1 VKGIVLSFDPNLEIA
16 NLLVETYNRLWPD
29 CRFQFRIPFT
39 DRDPRS
45 IFRAQNVEFISTPP
59 DIRSTV
65 ENLLRDLP
73 EHEFV
78 FWCIDDRYPIE
89 IFEPTVLRAVRDFVS
104 HEASDVDS
112 IKLTDLTVE
121 GIQGKLDRRLF
132 SLRRWLRRTRSD
144 SQPVGDDETWRQREE
159 AVAREPAFTLAGQ
172 RFFRQLGHP
181 KNGFYMPQ
189 FTTPAFLKR
198 FFLAPALP
206 LKYGI
211 REFHHFLLSI
221 NLEHKSYFPNKFLL
235 SVGESTFRGRLSMVC
250 YEQMLQFGVVP
261 PKIEIVRDFKIY
273 SDRGLT
279 GIVELNSQPKHHRRI
294 YTDRP
299 PRRMGT

>member
-1 VKGIVLSFDPNLEIA
+1 VKGIVLSFDPHLEIA

-29 CRFQFRIPFT
+29 HRFQFRIPFT
-39 DRDPRS
+39 NRDPRS

-65 ENLLRDLP
+65 ESLLRNLP
-73 EHEFV
+73 EREFV

-89 IFEPTVLRAVRDFVS
+89 IFEPTVLRTVRDF
-104 HEASDVDS
+104 ASDAPSEVDS

-121 GIQGKLDRRLF
+121 GIQGKLRMMQGMVKRRFPRWLTRSWRQQL
-132 SLRRWLRRTRSD
+132 SLRPEND
-144 SQPVGDDETWRQREE
+144 KTWRQREE
-159 AVAREPAFTLAGQ
+159 AVAREPAFSLGGQ

-181 KNGFYMPQ
+181 RNGFYMPQ

-198 FFLAPALP
+198 FFLTPALP

-211 REFHHFLLSI
+211 REFHRFLLST

-250 YEQMLQFGVVP
+250 YEQMLNFGVVP
-261 PKIEIVRDFKIY
+261 PKIETVRDYKIY
-273 SDRGLT
+273 SDRGLA
-279 GIVELNSQPKHHRRI
+279 GIVQLNS
-294 YTDRP
+294 
-299 PRRMGT
+299 

>member
-1 VKGIVLSFDPNLEIA
+1 VKGIVLSFDPHLEIA
-16 NLLVETYNRLWPD
+16 NLLVETYNQLWPD

-39 DRDPRS
+39 DRDPRA

-65 ENLLRDLP
+65 KSLLCDLP

-89 IFEPTVLRAVRDFVS
+89 IFEPAVLRAVRDF
-104 HEASDVDS
+104 ASDAGGDVDS

-121 GIQGKLDRRLF
+121 GIEGKLHTRLT
-132 SLRRWLRRTRSD
+132 RRWRR
-144 SQPVGDDETWRQREE
+144 QPFRRPDTQRVENDKTWRHREE
-159 AVAREPAFTLAGQ
+159 GGAREPAFRLAGQ
-172 RFFRQLGHP
+172 GFFRQLGHP

-189 FTTPAFLKR
+189 FTTPAFLKQ
-198 FFLAPALP
+198 FFLASALP

-211 REFHHFLLSI
+211 REFHHFLLST
-221 NLEHKSYFPNKFLL
+221 NLEHKSYFPNNFLL

-250 YEQMLQFGVVP
+250 YEQMLKFGVVP
-261 PKIEIVRDFKIY
+261 PKIEIVRDYKIY
-273 SDRGLT
+273 SDRGLA
-279 GIVELNSQPKHHRRI
+279 GIVELN
-294 YTDRP
+294 
-299 PRRMGT
+299 

>member
-1 VKGIVLSFDPNLEIA
+1 VKGIVLSFDPHLEIA

-45 IFRAQNVEFISTPP
+45 IFRAQNVEFVSTLP

-65 ENLLRDLP
+65 ESLLRGLP
-73 EHEFV
+73 EREFV

-89 IFEPTVLRAVRDFVS
+89 IFEPAVLRAVRDFAS
-104 HEASDVDS
+104 GAASDIDS

-121 GIQGKLDRRLF
+121 GIEGKLERRF
-132 SLRRWLRRTRSD
+132 RRWLTRRWRRQFSRRPDTQRA
-144 SQPVGDDETWRQREE
+144 DDDKTWRQREE
-159 AVAREPAFTLAGQ
+159 GVAREPAFCLAGQ
-172 RFFRQLGHP
+172 GFFRQLGHP

-221 NLEHKSYFPNKFLL
+221 NLEHKSYFPDKFLL

-250 YEQMLQFGVVP
+250 YEQMLKFGTVP
-261 PKIEIVRDFKIY
+261 PKIEIVRDYKIY
-273 SDRGLT
+273 SDRGLA
-279 GIVELNSQPKHHRRI
+279 GILELNL
-294 YTDRP
+294 
-299 PRRMGT
+299 

>member
-1 VKGIVLSFDPNLEIA
+1 MKGIVLSFDPHLEIA
-16 NLLVETYNRLWPD
+16 NLVVETYNQLWPD
-29 CRFQFRIPFT
+29 HRFQFRIPFT
-39 DRDPRS
+39 NRDPRS

-59 DIRSTV
+59 DIRSTL
-65 ENLLRDLP
+65 ESLLCNLP

-89 IFEPTVLRAVRDFVS
+89 IFEPTVLRTVRDF
-104 HEASDVDS
+104 ASDAPSDIDS

-121 GIQGKLDRRLF
+121 GIEGKSNMTRGIVTRRL
-132 SLRRWLRRTRSD
+132 SRWLRRSWRGQLSPHPNA
-144 SQPVGDDETWRQREE
+144 QRAENEKTWRQREE
-159 AVAREPAFTLAGQ
+159 AVAREPAFSLGGQ

-198 FFLAPALP
+198 FFLTPALP

-211 REFHHFLLSI
+211 REFHRFLLST

-250 YEQMLQFGVVP
+250 YEQMLNFGVVP
-261 PKIEIVRDFKIY
+261 PKIEIVRDYKIY
-273 SDRGLT
+273 SDRGLA
-279 GIVELNSQPKHHRRI
+279 GIVQLNS
-294 YTDRP
+294 
-299 PRRMGT
+299 

>member
-1 VKGIVLSFDPNLEIA
+1 VKGIVLSFDPHLEIA
-16 NLLVETYNRLWPD
+16 NLLVETYNQLWPD

-39 DRDPRS
+39 DRDPRT

-65 ENLLRDLP
+65 KSLLCDLP

-89 IFEPTVLRAVRDFVS
+89 IFEPAVLRAVRDF
-104 HEASDVDS
+104 ASDAGGDVDS

-121 GIQGKLDRRLF
+121 GIEGKLHTRFPRRLT
-132 SLRRWLRRTRSD
+132 RRWRRQLFRRPDTQRVEND
-144 SQPVGDDETWRQREE
+144 KTWRQSEE
-159 AVAREPAFTLAGQ
+159 GGAREPAFRLAGQ
-172 RFFRQLGHP
+172 GFFRQLGHP

-198 FFLAPALP
+198 FFLTPALP

-211 REFHHFLLSI
+211 REFHRFLLST

-250 YEQMLQFGVVP
+250 YEQMLNFGVVP
-261 PKIEIVRDFKIY
+261 PKIEIVRDYKIY
-273 SDRGLT
+273 SDRGLA
-279 GIVELNSQPKHHRRI
+279 GIVQLNS
-294 YTDRP
+294 
-299 PRRMGT
+299 

>member
-1 VKGIVLSFDPNLEIA
+1 VKGIVLSFDPHLEIA
-16 NLLVETYNRLWPD
+16 NLLVETYNQLWPD

-39 DRDPRS
+39 DRDPRA

-65 ENLLRDLP
+65 KSLLCDLP

-89 IFEPTVLRAVRDFVS
+89 IFEPAVLRAVRDF
-104 HEASDVDS
+104 ASDAGGDVDS

-121 GIQGKLDRRLF
+121 GIEGKLHTRFPRRLT
-132 SLRRWLRRTRSD
+132 RRWRPQLFRRPDTQRVEND
-144 SQPVGDDETWRQREE
+144 KTWRQREE
-159 AVAREPAFTLAGQ
+159 GGAREPSFRLAGQ
-172 RFFRQLGHP
+172 GFFRQLGHP

-198 FFLAPALP
+198 FFLTPALP

-211 REFHHFLLSI
+211 REFHRFLLST

-250 YEQMLQFGVVP
+250 YEQMLNFGVVP
-261 PKIEIVRDFKIY
+261 PKIEIVRDYKIY
-273 SDRGLT
+273 SDRGLA
-279 GIVELNSQPKHHRRI
+279 GIVQLNS
-294 YTDRP
+294 
-299 PRRMGT
+299 

>member
-1 VKGIVLSFDPNLEIA
+1 MKGIVLSFDPHLEIA

-29 CRFQFRIPFT
+29 HRFQFRIPFT
-39 DRDPRS
+39 NRDPRS

-65 ENLLRDLP
+65 ESLLRNLP
-73 EHEFV
+73 EDEFV

-89 IFEPTVLRAVRDFVS
+89 IFETTVLRTVRDFASEVS
-104 HEASDVDS
+104 SDVDS

-121 GIQGKLDRRLF
+121 GIQGKLRLMQGMVERRLLRWLTRSWRRQL
-132 SLRRWLRRTRSD
+132 SLRPEND
-144 SQPVGDDETWRQREE
+144 KTWRQREE
-159 AVAREPAFTLAGQ
+159 AVAREPAFTLGGQ

-198 FFLAPALP
+198 FFLTPALP

-211 REFHHFLLSI
+211 REFHRFLLST

-250 YEQMLQFGVVP
+250 YEQMLKFGVVP
-261 PKIEIVRDFKIY
+261 PKIEIVRDYKIY
-273 SDRGLT
+273 SDRGLA
-279 GIVELNSQPKHHRRI
+279 GIVELNR
-294 YTDRP
+294 
-299 PRRMGT
+299 

>member
-1 VKGIVLSFDPNLEIA
+1 VKGIVLSFDPHLEIA
-16 NLLVETYNRLWPD
+16 NLIVETYNQLWPD

-39 DRDPRS
+39 DRDPRA

-65 ENLLRDLP
+65 KSLLCDLP

-89 IFEPTVLRAVRDFVS
+89 IFELAVLRAVRDF
-104 HEASDVDS
+104 ASDASGDVDS

-121 GIQGKLDRRLF
+121 GIEGKLHTRFPRRLTRHW
-132 SLRRWLRRTRSD
+132 RRQLFRRPDTQRVEND
-144 SQPVGDDETWRQREE
+144 KTWRQREE
-159 AVAREPAFTLAGQ
+159 GGARKPAFRLAGQ
-172 RFFRQLGHP
+172 GFFRQLGHP

-189 FTTPAFLKR
+189 FTTPAFLKQ
-198 FFLAPALP
+198 FFLASALP

-211 REFHHFLLSI
+211 REFHHFLLST
-221 NLEHKSYFPNKFLL
+221 NLEHKSYFPNNFLL

-250 YEQMLQFGVVP
+250 YEQMLKFGLVP
-261 PKIEIVRDFKIY
+261 PKIEIVRDYKIY
-273 SDRGLT
+273 SDRGLA
-279 GIVELNSQPKHHRRI
+279 GIVELNS
-294 YTDRP
+294 
-299 PRRMGT
+299 

>member
-1 VKGIVLSFDPNLEIA
+1 MKS
-16 NLLVETYNRLWPD
+16 LL
-29 CRFQFRIPFT
+29 C
-39 DRDPRS
+39 
-45 IFRAQNVEFISTPP
+45 
-59 DIRSTV
+59 
-65 ENLLRDLP
+65 DLP

-89 IFEPTVLRAVRDFVS
+89 IFEPAVLRAVRDF
-104 HEASDVDS
+104 ASDAPSDINS

-121 GIQGKLDRRLF
+121 GIEGKLNTRFPRRLT
-132 SLRRWLRRTRSD
+132 RRWRRQLFRRPDTQRVEND
-144 SQPVGDDETWRQREE
+144 KTWRQREE
-159 AVAREPAFTLAGQ
+159 AVAREPAFSLGGQ

-198 FFLAPALP
+198 FFLTPALP

-211 REFHHFLLSI
+211 REFHHFLLST

-250 YEQMLQFGVVP
+250 YEQMLNFGVVP
-261 PKIEIVRDFKIY
+261 PKIEIVRDYKIY
-273 SDRGLT
+273 SDRGLA
-279 GIVELNSQPKHHRRI
+279 GIVQLNS
-294 YTDRP
+294 
-299 PRRMGT
+299 